1 VATVQRVSFRP
12 ESRGPLAAIFEFGRP
27 KEDQRRQVL
36 TNAFAGFELAEE
48 TIEKLVVATGDRGDG
63 RPGFTYSDLTQR
75 LVPTAILDAYPDA
88 ALSADLLLTVAE
100 DLGPTPPFNDMAAS

>member
-1 VATVQRVSFRP
+1 MATVASVIPPRKPRTVGGDLRVR
-12 ESRGPLAAIFEFGRP
+12 RP